1 MRHLQI
7 RLTALLFLFVGT
19 VSGQVRP
26 NAHPSQFS
34 MVTTP
39 ASDSV
44 AVNLT
49 VPPDANLKT
58 LSAHLNGKDVSARLT
73 SVICPQ
79 KNCQQA
85 TLTVTDGLHGIKNMF
100 SVMAKRNDGSLVSAR
115 TRFAGATAIAG
126 ARAAIT
132 NPQAVHANVSAL
144 PTLSDFLPPRIAFM
158 TLKFG
163 GYASGSP
170 WYRVGSQNTY
180 PTDPSYSCPG
190 IYTVIVLDRQTLQE
204 ETAAPEKPPN
214 CVSYG
219 TSLKRCLAT
228 LIGDDLVIVGP
239 RSSAIPARNGGG
251 EIQS

>member
-1 MRHLQI
+1 MRHFE
-7 RLTALLFLFVGT
+7 RSLTILLFLFVGT
-19 VSGQVRP
+19 VSGQVRSE
-26 NAHPSQFS
+26 AHPSQII

-58 LSAHLNGKDVSARLT
+58 LSAHLNGKVVSARLA
-73 SVICPQ
+73 SASPQ
-79 KNCQQA
+79 TNCQQA
-85 TLTVTDGLHGIKNMF
+85 TLAVADGLHGIKNVF
-100 SVMAKRNDGSLVSAR
+100 SVTPKRNDGSLLSAR
-115 TRFAGATAIAG
+115 TRFVGGTAIAG
-126 ARAAIT
+126 GRAAIAD
-132 NPQAVHANVSAL
+132 PQAVYANAVSSL
-144 PTLSDFLPPRIAFM
+144 PTYNSFLPPAIAFM

-204 ETAAPEKPPN
+204 KTAAPEKPPN

-219 TSLKRCLAT
+219 TSLKRYLAT